1 MKISFLIT
9 ILLAQLF
16 AGFSAEFEQFKKENQ
31 QEFAKF
37 KAELDSDFRN
47 YKKILSSEYKKFRQE
62 IFKNWGD
69 YKTSSAKVW
78 VEYSPD
84 KQIRKIVDFE
94 KNEIKVELISKHAN
108 KKLAERILY
117 KEAIKT
123 IQESPKIAYD
133 KSLDKKIDKKFQ
145 KVAKT
150 DFVTKKINNSTPII
164 SSMVFNKKPTTKQ
177 LVKFVSKHK
186 ATVQTRERN
195 RAKIYSM
202 KIKLPKYFPLKKA
215 QRFQN
220 DVRKYSQIYKV
231 DKALV
236 FAIIHSESSFNP
248 LSTSHIPAYGL
259 MQIVP
264 RSAGIDAYYR
274 VYKQKKLL
282 SSSYLYVPRN
292 NIELGS
298 AYLSILGYQYLKGI
312 RNPLSRMY
320 CVIAAYNTGAG
331 NVARAFV
338 GKHVRKGRIRK
349 AVKII
354 NQMSPDEVYRHLIN
368 NLPYDETKRYL
379 KKVSKRFY
387 IYQKLNL

>member
-16 AGFSAEFEQFKKENQ
+16 AGFSAEFEQFKKENR
-31 QEFAKF
+31 QEFKKF
-37 KAELDSDFRN
+37 KVSIDRDFRN
-47 YKKILSSEYKKFRQE
+47 YKKVINSEYKKFRQE
-62 IFKNWGD
+62 IFKLWGD
-69 YKTSSAKVW
+69 HKTSSAKVW
-78 VEYSPD
+78 IEYSPD
-84 KQIRKIVDFE
+84 KKIRKIVDFE
-94 KNEIKVELISKHAN
+94 KNEIKIEFISKNLN
-108 KKLAERILY
+108 KKLAKRILY

-133 KSLDKKIDKKFQ
+133 KSLDKKIDKKFE
-145 KVAKT
+145 KIAKT
-150 DFVTKKINNSTPII
+150 GFITKKINDSTPII
-164 SSMVFNKKPTTKQ
+164 SSMVFNKKPNTKQ

-186 ATVQTRERN
+186 QIVQVRERN

-215 QRFQN
+215 QRFRN

-248 LSTSHIPAYGL
+248 LSTSLIPAYGL
-259 MQIVP
+259 MQLVP
-264 RSAGIDAYYR
+264 RTAGIDAYHR
-274 VYKQKKLL
+274 VYGQKKLL
-282 SSSYLYVPRN
+282 SASYLYVPKN

-298 AYLSILGYQYLKGI
+298 AYLNILSYQYLKGI

-349 AVKII
+349 AVNII
-354 NQMSPDEVYRHLIN
+354 NQMSPDEVYQHLIN

-379 KKVSKRFY
+379 QKVSKRFK
-387 IYQKLNL
+387 IYKRLNL